1 MKKKLSF
8 KGLFGV
14 LKDSFKGFGNDNVTK
29 LSGSLAYYTVFSMG
43 PLLVVIISL
52 CSIFLGREAVEGKI
66 YGQLDSFV
74 GRDTALQ
81 LQQIIKNAS
90 IGGKGKIAAIIGVI
104 TLLIGATTVF
114 GDIQD
119 SINRIWG
126 IKPKPKKGW
135 LKMLRNRFLSFSVIA
150 SLGFLLLVSL
160 GISAIIEA
168 LMNRFKAKYPDVAL
182 IFVYIINLVL
192 TLGITTLIF
201 AVIFKVLP
209 DAQIKWK
216 DVIAGAITTAIL
228 FMLGKFGISF
238 YIGKANVGSTYGAAG
253 SIVILLLWVYYSAII
268 LYFGAEFT
276 KAYAIKYG
284 SAIHPN
290 EYAVTTKQ
298 VEVETGKQ
306 TIQAKENM
314 EHEVKVKPEIS
325 IIMSKSIIS

>member
-1 MKKKLSF
+1 MKKKLSVKGILGVF
-8 KGLFGV
+8 KDAF
-14 LKDSFKGFGNDNVTK
+14 SGFGNDNITK
-29 LSGSLAYYTVFSMG
+29 LSGSLAYYTVFSLG

-66 YGQLDSFV
+66 YEQLSSFV
-74 GRDTALQ
+74 GGDTALQ

-90 IGGKGKIAAIIGVI
+90 INGKGHVAAVIGVI

-126 IKPKPKKGW
+126 IKAKPKKGW

-168 LMNRFKAKYPDVAL
+168 LMGKFQATYPDVAV
-182 IFVYIINLVL
+182 IFVYIINLLL
-192 TLGITTLIF
+192 TLGITSLIF
-201 AVIFKVLP
+201 GVIFKVLP

-216 DVIAGAITTAIL
+216 DVMTGAITTAIL
-228 FMLGKFGISF
+228 FMLGKFAISF
-238 YIGKANVGSTYGAAG
+238 YISKANVGTTYGAAG
-253 SIVILLLWVYYSAII
+253 SIVILLIWVYYSSII

-276 KAYAIKYG
+276 KFYAIQYG

-290 EYAVTTKQ
+290 DYAVTMKQ
-298 VEVETGKQ
+298 VEVETGNQ
-306 TIQAKENM
+306 SIQAKENTQ
-314 EHEVKVKPEIS
+314 HVVKEKPL
-325 IIMSKSIIS
+325 K

>member
-14 LKDSFKGFGNDNVTK
+14 FKDAFKGFGNDNVTK
-29 LSGSLAYYTVFSMG
+29 LSGSLAYYTVFSLG

-66 YGQLDSFV
+66 YGQLNTFV
-74 GRDTALQ
+74 GSDTALQ

-90 IGGKGKIAAIIGVI
+90 INGKGNLAAVIGII
-104 TLLIGATTVF
+104 TLLLGATTVF

-119 SINRIWG
+119 SINKIWG

-160 GISAIIEA
+160 GFSAIIEA
-168 LMNRFKAKYPDVAL
+168 LMSSFQAKYPDVAV
-182 IFVYIINLVL
+182 IFVYIINLIL
-192 TLGITTLIF
+192 TLGITTIIF
-201 AVIFKVLP
+201 GVIFKVLP

-216 DVIAGAITTAIL
+216 DIIAGAIATAVL
-228 FMLGKFGISF
+228 FMLGKFAISF
-238 YIGKANVGSTYGAAG
+238 YISKANVGSTYGAAG
-253 SIVILLLWVYYSAII
+253 SIVILLLWVYYSSII

-276 KAYAIKYG
+276 KAYAVQYG

-290 EYAVTTKQ
+290 DYAVTMKQ
-298 VEVETGKQ
+298 VEVETGRQ
-306 TIQAKENM
+306 TVQAKENM
-314 EHEVKVKPEIS
+314 EHVVKEKTPE
-325 IIMSKSIIS
+325 

>member
-1 MKKKLSF
+1 MRKKLTG
-8 KGLFGV
+8 KGLWGI
-14 LKDSFKGFGNDNVTK
+14 LKDSFKGFGNDNITK

-66 YGQLDSFV
+66 FSQLNSFV
-74 GRDTALQ
+74 GHDTALQ

-90 IGGKGKIAAIIGVI
+90 ITGKGRLAAIIGII

-126 IKPKPKKGW
+126 LKPKPKKGW
-135 LKMLRNRFLSFSVIA
+135 LKLLRNRFLSFSVIA

-168 LMNRFKAKYPDVAL
+168 LLDTFQAKYPGVAV
-182 IFVYIINLVL
+182 IVVYIINLLL
-192 TLGITTLIF
+192 TFGITTLIF
-201 AVIFKVLP
+201 GVVFKVLP
-209 DAQIKWK
+209 DARIKWR
-216 DVIAGAITTAIL
+216 DVMAGAVATSIL

-238 YIGKANVGSTYGAAG
+238 YISKTHVGTTYGTAG
-253 SIVILLLWVYYSAII
+253 SLVILLVWVYYSAII

-276 KAYAIKYG
+276 KAYAVQYG
-284 SAIHPN
+284 SQIHPN
-290 EYAVTTKQ
+290 DYAVTTKQ

-306 TIQAKENM
+306 TIQARENA
-314 EHEVKVKPEIS
+314 EHQVKVKPQTS
-325 IIMSKSIIS
+325 TGS

>member
-1 MKKKLSF
+1 MENAPTKKKLSF

-66 YGQLDSFV
+66 FGQLNSFV
-74 GRDTALQ
+74 GKDTALQ

-90 IGGKGKIAAIIGVI
+90 IGGKGHMAAIIGVI
-104 TLLIGATTVF
+104 TLLIGATTIF

-126 IKPKPKKGW
+126 LKAKPKKGW

-160 GISAIIEA
+160 GISALIE
-168 LMNRFKAKYPDVAL
+168 LLINSLKAKYPDIAV
-182 IFVYIINLVL
+182 IVVYIINIVL

-209 DAQIKWK
+209 DALIKWR
-216 DVIAGAITTAIL
+216 DVIAGAVTTAIL
-228 FMLGKFGISF
+228 FMLGKFAISF
-238 YIGKANVGSTYGAAG
+238 YISKANVGTTYGTAG
-253 SIVILLLWVYYSAII
+253 SLVILLLWVYYSSII

-276 KAYAIKYG
+276 KMYAMKYG
-284 SAIHPN
+284 TEIHPN
-290 EYAVTTKQ
+290 DYAVTTKQ

-306 TIQAKENM
+306 SIQEKEKTQ
-314 EHEVKVKPEIS
+314 HEVKAKP
-325 IIMSKSIIS
+325 